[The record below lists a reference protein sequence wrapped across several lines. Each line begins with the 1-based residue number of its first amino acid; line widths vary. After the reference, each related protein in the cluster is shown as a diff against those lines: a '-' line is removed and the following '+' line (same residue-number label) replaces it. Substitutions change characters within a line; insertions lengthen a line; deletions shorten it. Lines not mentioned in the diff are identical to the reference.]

1 MVDCENKATPT
12 ENKYSDDDLSVLLK
26 HYYKR
31 LFPTKLYHKW
41 LQYGD
46 GKSLIVTTFPLD

>member
-1 MVDCENKATPT
+1 MTEVEEKATPT
-12 ENKYSDDDLSVLLK
+12 ENKYSDDDLGILLK

-41 LQYGD
+41 LQYGE
-46 GKSLIVTTFPLD
+46 GKNFVY